1 MRIKEIAAGGVVV
14 NGDRVLLLENARGEW
29 VFPKGKLERG
39 EHYSRAA
46 IREVAEETGLR
57 ARVVCALP
65 QTRYVYQMGE
75 QPIEKTVHWFLMA
88 PESGT
93 VVMPVERFRQ
103 AIWLGLDDAAHR
115 LTWEEDRG
123 LIAAARASSGNTAT

>member
-1 MRIKEIAAGGVVV
+1 
-14 NGDRVLLLENARGEW
+14 
-29 VFPKGKLERG
+29 
-39 EHYSRAA
+39 
-46 IREVAEETGLR
+46 VAEETGLR
-57 ARVVCALP
+57 ARVVRPL
-65 QTRYVYQMGE
+65 QLTRYVYQSGD

>member
-1 MRIKEIAAGGVVV
+1 
-14 NGDRVLLLENARGEW
+14 
-29 VFPKGKLERG
+29 
-39 EHYSRAA
+39 
-46 IREVAEETGLR
+46 
-57 ARVVCALP
+57 
-65 QTRYVYQMGE
+65 
-75 QPIEKTVHWFLMA
+75 MA

-123 LIAAARASSGNTAT
+123 LIAAARASSGNGPRPGFDIAHSALERGRMIRIEAAWTVGGEAQRLPDALLTLYRRARL

>member
-57 ARVVCALP
+57 ARVVRPLQLTC
-65 QTRYVYQMGE
+65 YVYQSGG